1 MTKFRAISVE
11 TGKEVYGVGV
21 SPSTETNLFGKT
33 FKEGEVSYLFSEG
46 TMEWIDGCEFCYCQG
61 FNFVYN
67 QWMSELRYF
76 FGRKHMKL

>member
-61 FNFVYN
+61 FNFVYTD
-67 QWMSELRYF
+67 SVEF
-76 FGRKHMKL
+76 IKE